1 MNTFE
6 FLSYLRSL
14 DVKLFA
20 EGERLRCSA
29 PKEVLTPTLQAELAE
44 RKVEILTFLHKANVA
59 ASSNLP
65 PILPVS
71 RDGDIPLSFAQQ
83 RLWFL
88 AQLEPDSCAYN
99 MPYVFN
105 LKGLLNVTA
114 LEQSLAEIVRRH
126 EILRTTFPS
135 MDGQPIQVISS
146 DIALT
151 LPIVDLRKLSPD
163 QQEAEIQRL
172 IAEEARLPFALARE
186 SLRVKL
192 LRLAKEQHMFFLT
205 MHHIVFDG
213 WSLKLFF
220 RELAVLYKAFS
231 TGNLSPLSELR
242 IQYADFAHWQHEWLS
257 GEVLEAQ
264 LSYWKQQLDSAP
276 AILKLPTDRPRLPV
290 QTHRAAYQALVL
302 PKTLTEALQVLR
314 QREGVTL
321 FMALLAAFQTL
332 LYRYTEQED
341 IIIGTPIAERNREET
356 EELIGFF
363 INSLVLRTDFS
374 GNPTFRELLG
384 RVRKLTIDAYAHQEL
399 PFEKLVEEL
408 QPERNLSHTPLFQV
422 MFTFQNAP
430 MEELKLPDVTVSTV
444 AVSTD
449 TAKFDLT
456 LSMEETEAGLKGVLE
471 YSTDLFEAATI
482 TRILGHFQTLL
493 RGIVANPDLRVSDLP
508 LLTATER
515 QQLVVEWN
523 NTKAEYPKDKCI
535 HQLFEAQVE
544 QTPDAIAVVFKDHQ
558 LTYRELNYRANQLG
572 HYLQTLGVEA
582 EVLVGIC
589 VERSLEMIVGILGI
603 LKAGGAYVSL
613 DHNYPAERLTFI
625 LEDTQV
631 PVLLTQQSLVEKL
644 PSSKAHVVCL
654 DTDWEAIAQH
664 KPDNPFS
671 ITTPDNLAYVIY
683 TSGSTG
689 QPKGVLTTH
698 SNVVRLFEATRSWF
712 NFSGRDVWT
721 LFHSYAFD
729 FSVWEIWGAFFHGG
743 RLVVV
748 PFWITRSPN
757 DFYKLL
763 CSERVTI
770 LNQTPSAFRQLIR
783 AEEQASNL
791 TKELALRL
799 VIFGGEALELESL
812 KPWFERHGDECPQL
826 VNMYGITETTVHV
839 TYRPITRSDIEAVQG
854 SPIGRPIPDLQI
866 YVLDTHLNPVPIQVP
881 GEIYVG
887 GAGLARGYLNRPE
900 LTAERFIPNPF
911 SNEPE
916 ARLYK
921 TGDLAR
927 YLPDGNIEFL
937 GRIDEQVKIRG
948 FRIELGEIE
957 AVLGQHPK
965 VQDSVVIAQ
974 PDHLS
979 GKRLVAYVVPYQAQ
993 VPTPSELRRF
1003 LKQKLPDYMVPAA
1016 FVELESMPLTPNGKV
1031 DRRALPAPDQE
1042 RPELEEGFV
1051 APRIPTEEIL
1061 AVIWAEVLRVKQ
1073 VGIHD
1078 NFFELG
1084 GHSLLATQVIS
1095 RLRQAF
1101 GIELRLQT
1109 LFEAPTLGELSER
1122 LETICWASQQ
1132 SQAPVSNTTGDYEE
1146 GRL

>member
-1 MNTFE
+1 
-6 FLSYLRSL
+6 
-14 DVKLFA
+14 
-20 EGERLRCSA
+20 
-29 PKEVLTPTLQAELAE
+29 
-44 RKVEILTFLHKANVA
+44 
-59 ASSNLP
+59 
-65 PILPVS
+65 
-71 RDGDIPLSFAQQ
+71 
-83 RLWFL
+83 
-88 AQLEPDSCAYN
+88 
-99 MPYVFN
+99 
-105 LKGLLNVTA
+105 
-114 LEQSLAEIVRRH
+114 
-126 EILRTTFPS
+126 
-135 MDGQPIQVISS
+135 
-146 DIALT
+146 
-151 LPIVDLRKLSPD
+151 
-163 QQEAEIQRL
+163 
-172 IAEEARLPFALARE
+172 
-186 SLRVKL
+186 
-192 LRLAKEQHMFFLT
+192 
-205 MHHIVFDG
+205 
-213 WSLKLFF
+213 
-220 RELAVLYKAFS
+220 
-231 TGNLSPLSELR
+231 
-242 IQYADFAHWQHEWLS
+242 
-257 GEVLEAQ
+257 
-264 LSYWKQQLDSAP
+264 
-276 AILKLPTDRPRLPV
+276 
-290 QTHRAAYQALVL
+290 
-302 PKTLTEALQVLR
+302 
-314 QREGVTL
+314 
-321 FMALLAAFQTL
+321 
-332 LYRYTEQED
+332 
-341 IIIGTPIAERNREET
+341 
-356 EELIGFF
+356 
-363 INSLVLRTDFS
+363 
-374 GNPTFRELLG
+374 
-384 RVRKLTIDAYAHQEL
+384 
-399 PFEKLVEEL
+399 
-408 QPERNLSHTPLFQV
+408 
-422 MFTFQNAP
+422 
-430 MEELKLPDVTVSTV
+430 
-444 AVSTD
+444 
-449 TAKFDLT
+449 
-456 LSMEETEAGLKGVLE
+456 
-471 YSTDLFEAATI
+471 
-482 TRILGHFQTLL
+482 
-493 RGIVANPDLRVSDLP
+493 
-508 LLTATER
+508 
-515 QQLVVEWN
+515 
-523 NTKAEYPKDKCI
+523 
-535 HQLFEAQVE
+535 
-544 QTPDAIAVVFKDHQ
+544 
-558 LTYRELNYRANQLG
+558 
-572 HYLQTLGVEA
+572 
-582 EVLVGIC
+582 
-589 VERSLEMIVGILGI
+589 MIVGILGI

-644 PSSKAHVVCL
+644 PSSKTHVVCL

-671 ITTPDNLAYVIY
+671 STTPGNLAYVIY

-839 TYRPITRSDIEAVQG
+839 TYRPITRNDVETVQG

-866 YVLDTHLNPVPIQVP
+866 YVLDTHLNPVPIGVP

-900 LTAERFIPNPF
+900 LTDEKFIPNPF

-937 GRIDEQVKIRG
+937 GRIDYQVKIKG

-957 AVLGQHPK
+957 AVLRQHPK

-1031 DRRALPAPDQE
+1031 DPRALPAPDQE

-1084 GHSLLATQVIS
+1084 GDSILAIQIVARANQAGLQLTLKQIFQYQSIAELVLVAGTSPSVQVEQGLVTGSVPLTPIQHWFFERNLPYPAHFNQSFLLEVTPNLKQELLKQVVQQLLVHHDALRLRFVPDELTWQQVNTAPDETVPFTVVDLSEISSEEQPVAIEKSARELQASLELSQGLIMRVALFNLGLDKPGRLLLIVHHLAVDGISWRILLEDLATAYQQLSHGKTIQLPPKTTSFRDWAYRLTEYAQSEALVAELNYWLAQSRSSVTPLPVDYPFGKQTNTVVSAAQVFVS
-1095 RLRQAF
+1095 LNVEQTRALLQEVPQAYNTQVNDVLLTALVQSF
-1101 GIELRLQT
+1101 SQWTGERFLLVDLEGHGREE
-1109 LFEAPTLGELSER
+1109 LFEDVDLSRTVGWFTTIFPVLLELGEVNQLGEALKLVKEQLRRIPKRGISYGLLRYLSQDEATRLKLQALPKAEVSFNYLGQFDQVLSAFPVLGLAKESSGPVHSRQGNRSHLLTVDGMVVEGQLQLNWTYSENFHQLATVER
-1122 LETICWASQQ
+1122 LAQGFMQALQALIAHCQSPEAGGYSPSDFPDVELSQEKLDQ
-1132 SQAPVSNTTGDYEE
+1132 VLAEIDLAMMED
-1146 GRL
+1146 